1 MNTLLHFSTFVR
13 TGASAFALAC
23 VAAHLSAE
31 PFTLTDNQGRSISA
45 DVLSVSGEQVK
56 IKRSD
61 GQVFTLGLSTLA
73 DADQKKLKEWAS
85 KESAKPLPPGALQ
98 VELSR
103 GNFKTEKRDMDV
115 TLVNGDVV
123 KNGRTVTEEK
133 WGYSVMIS
141 NKTSQ
146 PLEKLRTEYRLF
158 ATIDDVHT
166 KEKQGLK
173 KKSYRSVVEPIPELG
188 RITFRTETVSAIKTK
203 YNGNI
208 VSAKSGESSSRETL
222 RGIWIKI
229 FRGDELVYENAM
241 PDSLRTSETW

>member
-1 MNTLLHFSTFVR
+1 MTTPSR
-13 TGASAFALAC
+13 Y
-23 VAAHLSAE
+23 AAHLRASLSILAFACVSSRLPAE
-31 PFTLTDNQGRSISA
+31 PFTLTDKQGRSITA
-45 DVLSVSGEQVK
+45 DVLSLNGGQVK

-61 GQVFTLGLSTLA
+61 GQIFELPLSSLA
-73 DADQKKLKEWAS
+73 DADQATLRTWAQKEA
-85 KESAKPLPPGALQ
+85 AKPLPAGAIQ

-115 TLVNGDVV
+115 TLVNGDII

-133 WGYSVMIS
+133 WGYGVMIA

-146 PLEKLRTEYRLF
+146 PLGNLHTEYRLF
-158 ATIDDVHT
+158 ATVDDVHT

-173 KKSYRSVVEPIPELG
+173 KKSYRSVIETIPELG

-229 FRGDELVYENAM
+229 YRGEELIYETAT